1 MILFHNRGYTI
12 CYNVAMKLTRV
23 LKITEKEFYDFLE
36 NDLLSNIYQCTGKE
50 LSVNDIKK
58 GLKYAKQQDKDALTR
73 TDISILDYER
83 GAVYRSEIKSIADTI
98 TISFETEV
106 VKDGLKI
113 VFTQCIKSFDEKKHN
128 KFMKLFSEAVYYGRM
143 TDTLYGMEEKILK
156 SRVESKE

>member
-1 MILFHNRGYTI
+1 M
-12 CYNVAMKLTRV
+12 

-58 GLKYAKQQDKDALTR
+58 GLKYAKQGKDALTR
-73 TDISILDYER
+73 TDISILDYKR
-83 GAVYRSEIKSIADTI
+83 GAVYKSEIKSIADTI

-113 VFTQCIKSFDEKKHN
+113 VFTQFIKSFDEKKHN
-128 KFMKLFSEAVYYGRM
+128 KFMKIFSETIHYGRM
-143 TDTLYGMEEKILK
+143 SDTLYGIEKKILK
-156 SRVESKE
+156 EHK